1 MLAMRRRSLLAAA
14 ARLTAGPLIA
24 DLARPALAQ
33 GAARVLRFVPAVALT
48 SIDPLWS
55 LATIS
60 YVHGYMVWDTLFSLD
75 RSLAPHPQ
83 AADGAEVSA
92 DELTWT
98 ITLREGLIFHD
109 NVPVLARDAVAS
121 MKRWM
126 QKDPIGQTIAASLNE
141 VKAVDDRRFQIILKR
156 PFRTMLF
163 SLASRNIFVQPERI
177 ASTPVSAQFKEVIG
191 SGPYRFLA
199 DEFQAGAIA
208 HYAKW
213 EKYVPRQE
221 RPDMWS
227 GRHVANF
234 DRVEW
239 TAQPDPSTA
248 AAALQRGEVDW
259 LEQPLLDLIPMLS
272 KSPGVKT
279 EAVDP
284 FGGLAMLRFNHLLP
298 PFNNPEMRRA
308 LLPGIDQSQVVSA
321 VVGDQPQYGRVPV
334 GFFTAGSPMA
344 NDARLDAL
352 TGPRNLD
359 EARRRIAAAGYKGE
373 RLVMVAPSD
382 IPAIMTMSQVMQDQ
396 LIKMGL
402 NIDFRATDWGTM
414 IARLAKRDPIS
425 QGGWNLYC
433 VTWAGLTVSNP
444 GSSYPLRGN
453 GVSATTG
460 WPTDEKLE
468 ALRLK
473 WLDTSDLAEQQAI
486 ARQIQ
491 EEAFVSLP
499 FIPLGQWSI
508 PAAYSQTLTG
518 IIRSPFSLFW
528 NVKRG

>member
-1 MLAMRRRSLLAAA
+1 MRRRTVLGAAA
-14 ARLTAGPLIA
+14 GLTAAPLVGG
-24 DLARPALAQ
+24 LARPALGQ
-33 GAARVLRFVPAVALT
+33 GTARTLRFVPSVALT
-48 SIDPLWS
+48 SVDPLWS

-75 RSLAPHPQ
+75 HKLAPHPQ
-83 AADGAEVSA
+83 AAAGAEVSS
-92 DELTWT
+92 DELVWT

-121 MKRWM
+121 VKRWM
-126 QKDPIGQTIAASLNE
+126 QKDPIGQTIAAILNE
-141 VKAVDDRRFQIILKR
+141 VKAVDDRRFQILLKR

-163 SLASRNIFVQPERI
+163 SLGSRNIFVQPERI
-177 ASTPVSAQFKEVIG
+177 ATTPVSEQFKEVIG
-191 SGPYRFLA
+191 SGPYRFLP
-199 DEFQAGAIA
+199 DEFQAGAISR
-208 HYAKW
+208 YARW
-213 EKYVPRQE
+213 EKYVPRNE
-221 RPDMWS
+221 PPDMWS
-227 GRHVANF
+227 GGHVANF

-248 AAALQRGEVDW
+248 VAALRRGEVDW
-259 LEQPLLDLIPMLS
+259 LEQPLLDLIPLLS
-272 KSPGVKT
+272 KTPGVKT
-279 EAVDP
+279 EALDP

-308 LLPGIDQSQVVSA
+308 LLPGIDQSLVVSA

-334 GFFTAGSPMA
+334 GFFTSGSPMA
-344 NDARLDAL
+344 NDAGLAAL
-352 TGPRNLD
+352 TGPRSLD
-359 EARRRIAAAGYKGE
+359 EARRRITAAGYKGE
-373 RLVMVAPSD
+373 RLVMVAPTD

-402 NIDFRATDWGTM
+402 NIDFQATDWGTM
-414 IARLAKRDPIS
+414 IARLAKRDPID

-444 GSSYPLRGN
+444 GSSYPLRAN
-453 GVSATTG
+453 GLGAVTG

-473 WLDTSDLAEQQAI
+473 WLDTSDPTEQQTI
-486 ARQIQ
+486 TRQIQ

-518 IIRSPFSLFW
+518 VIHSPFTLFW
-528 NVKRG
+528 NVKRA

>member
-1 MLAMRRRSLLAAA
+1 MHRRTILASAAGLAAA
-14 ARLTAGPLIA
+14 PRIGG
-24 DLARPALAQ
+24 LARPAVAQ
-33 GAARVLRFVPAVALT
+33 SAVRTLRFVPSVALT

-75 RSLAPHPQ
+75 HNLAPHPQ
-83 AADGAEVSA
+83 AAAGAEVSS

-98 ITLREGLIFHD
+98 ITLRDGLIFHD

-121 MKRWM
+121 VKRWM
-126 QKDPIGQTIAASLNE
+126 QKDPIGQTIAAILDE
-141 VKAVDDRRFQIILKR
+141 VKAADDKRFQIVLKR

-163 SLASRNIFVQPERI
+163 SLGSRNIFLQPERI
-177 ASTPVSAQFKEVIG
+177 ASTPVSEQFKEVIG

-199 DEFQAGAIA
+199 GEFQAGAIS
-208 HYAKW
+208 HYARW
-213 EKYVPRQE
+213 EKYVPRSE
-221 RPDMWS
+221 PPDMWS
-227 GRHVANF
+227 GGHVANF

-239 TAQPDPSTA
+239 SAQPDPSTA
-248 AAALQRGEVDW
+248 ASALRRGEVDW

-272 KSPGVKT
+272 KSPGIRT

-284 FGGLAMLRFNHLLP
+284 FGGLAILRFNHLLP
-298 PFNNPEMRRA
+298 PFDNPEMRRA
-308 LLPGIDQSQVVSA
+308 LLPGIDQSLVVSA

-334 GFFTAGSPMA
+334 GFFTGGSPMA
-344 NDARLDAL
+344 NDAGLEAL
-352 TGPRNLD
+352 TGPRSLD

-373 RLVMVAPSD
+373 RVVMVAPSD
-382 IPAIMTMSQVMQDQ
+382 IPAIMTMSQVMRDQ
-396 LIKMGL
+396 LAKMGF
-402 NIDFRATDWGTM
+402 NMDFQATDWGTM
-414 IARLAKRDPIS
+414 IARLAKRDPID

-444 GSSYPLRGN
+444 GNSYPLRGN
-453 GVSATTG
+453 GPNAVTG
-460 WPTDEKLE
+460 WPTAEKLE
-468 ALRLK
+468 ALRLQ
-473 WLDTSDLAEQQAI
+473 WLDTGDLAEQQVI

-508 PAAYSQTLTG
+508 PAAYSDKLTG
-518 IIRSPFSLFW
+518 VIHSPFTLFW
-528 NVKRG
+528 NVKRT

>member
-1 MLAMRRRSLLAAA
+1 MMYRRTVLAAA
-14 ARLTAGPLIA
+14 APLIA
-24 DLARPALAQ
+24 GLARPALAQ
-33 GAARVLRFVPAVALT
+33 STSRTLRFVPSVALT
-48 SIDPLWS
+48 SVDPLWS

-75 RSLAPHPQ
+75 HNLAPHPQ
-83 AADGAEVSA
+83 AAAGAEVSA

-98 ITLREGLIFHD
+98 ITLRDGLIFHD

-121 MKRWM
+121 VKRWM
-126 QKDPIGQTIAASLNE
+126 QKDPIGQTIAAILNA
-141 VKAVDDRRFQIILKR
+141 VKAIDDKRFEIVLKR

-163 SLASRNIFVQPERI
+163 SLGSRNIFVQPERI
-177 ASTPVSAQFKEVIG
+177 ASIPVTQQFKEVIG

-199 DEFQAGAIA
+199 DEFQAGAIS
-208 HYAKW
+208 HYARW
-213 EKYVPRQE
+213 EKYVPRNE
-221 RPDMWS
+221 PPDMWA
-227 GRHVANF
+227 GGHVANF
-234 DRVEW
+234 DRIEW

-284 FGGLAMLRFNHLLP
+284 FGGLAILRFNHLLP
-298 PFNNPEMRRA
+298 PFNNPAMRRA
-308 LLPGIDQSQVVSA
+308 LLPGIDQSLVVSA
-321 VVGDQPQYGRVPV
+321 VVGDQTQYGRVPV

-344 NDARLDAL
+344 NDAGLSAL
-352 TGPRNLD
+352 TGPRSLD
-359 EARRRIAAAGYKGE
+359 EARRRITAAGYKGE
-373 RLVMVAPSD
+373 RLVMLAPTD
-382 IPAIMTMSQVMQDQ
+382 IPAIMAMSQVMQD
-396 LIKMGL
+396 LLTKMGL
-402 NIDFRATDWGTM
+402 NIDLQATDWGTM

-444 GSSYPLRGN
+444 GSSYPLRAN
-453 GVSATTG
+453 GLSANTG
-460 WPTDEKLE
+460 WPTDDKLE

-473 WLDTSDLAEQQAI
+473 WLDTNDLAEQQAI

-508 PAAYSQTLTG
+508 PAAHSQKLTG
-518 IIRSPFSLFW
+518 VIHSPFTLFW
-528 NVKRG
+528 NVRKT